1 MKRSFYG
8 HVFIASLLS
17 VAVFLAASRIVVR
30 HAMDDYLLNYLNET
44 LAHHTARE
52 IDQSGLMLNP
62 QRIEENLAKS
72 IDDVQSDE
80 IHVVVDGMS
89 EAALTDDA
97 WHAALTDKSLSW
109 KALSNQSSAHPFEFV
124 YVTFQ
129 SQAWS
134 VLKTQEKNQR
144 VYVAVQRATLVR
156 SFEEIL
162 KVRNDMTYRMLPIL
176 VLFALFF
183 TAFISYTAVS
193 PILKL
198 QKAFTQIHIRSS
210 HDHINLHSNYR
221 EFSRFIDYFN
231 ALIDRLRTSYQQA
244 ARFSSDASH
253 ELRTPLTIIRGH
265 IDRLIHQAPDGSP
278 MQQSLALVG
287 EEVERL
293 VAITNKLLWLSQ
305 ADAGRM
311 ALDKQVV
318 KFNDMVGQMVDDL
331 RMFNAH
337 LDFSFDVKGH
347 IVLTCDH
354 DLLRQLLGNLFSN
367 AIKYNHAEGCV
378 KFFAQAKEG
387 RLYFT
392 VSNTTHL
399 SLEGLDDRVFERFY
413 RYREGANQQVTDK
426 SGSGL
431 GLSLCREILRAHG
444 GAIHLCLSRDGMVEF
459 ECAMPLA

>member
-1 MKRSFYG
+1 MKRSFYV

-17 VAVFLAASRIVVR
+17 VAVFLAASRIFVR

-44 LAHHTARE
+44 LAHHAARE
-52 IDQSGLMLNP
+52 IDQSGLALNP
-62 QRIEENLAKS
+62 QRLEENLAKS

-80 IHVVVDGMS
+80 IHVVVDGLS
-89 EAALTDDA
+89 EVGLAQDA
-97 WHAALTDKSLSW
+97 WHAALTDTSLPW
-109 KALSNQSSAHPFEFV
+109 KVLSNQSPAHPFEYV
-124 YVTFQ
+124 YVTYQ
-129 SQAWS
+129 GQAWS
-134 VLKTQEKNQR
+134 VLRTQENNQR
-144 VYVAVQRATLVR
+144 VYVAVQRATLIR

-176 VLFALFF
+176 VVFALFF
-183 TAFISYTAVS
+183 TAFTSYTAVS

-210 HDHINLHSNYR
+210 HDHISLQSNYR
-221 EFSRFIDYFN
+221 EFSQFIDYFN

-265 IDRLIHQAPDGSP
+265 IDRLIHQAPDGSH
-278 MQQSLALVG
+278 MQQNLALVG

-305 ADAGRM
+305 ADAGQTV
-311 ALDKQVV
+311 LDKRVV

-331 RMFNAH
+331 RMFNRH
-337 LDFSFDVKGH
+337 LDFSCDLRGL

-354 DLLRQLLGNLFSN
+354 DLLQQLLSNLFSN
-367 AIKYNHAEGCV
+367 AIKYNHAEGIV
-378 KFFAQAKEG
+378 KFFAQVKEG
-387 RLYFT
+387 QLYFT

-444 GAIHLCLSRDGMVEF
+444 GGIHLSLSRDGMVQF
-459 ECAMPLA
+459 ECSMPLA